1 MLVSRLSS
9 RSAALLLALAVL
21 LAATFGVLV
30 LAVPGQGATSAGEL
44 RNKIEQQRQKESQL
58 SSTAERLE
66 SIEAR
71 ATQAAEAAQR
81 RLDDAQAELDG
92 ERGELESTRT
102 ELRET
107 RVQLTR
113 LRKKLARS
121 REILADVLRAR
132 YLDDPPGLAD
142 VVLQAKGFDDLL
154 ERVEF
159 LRRVQAHD
167 TRTVSDVKDARSAA
181 AADEDRLDGLE
192 RKQARQT
199 ADAQKQRDG
208 IAAMT
213 AGLEARR
220 AEATRAA
227 EARRSALRDT
237 RSGRRTAERELE
249 SLLAAERKRARE
261 FSAPAASRGSGSSG
275 GGQQGTGGWAI
286 PWAIVQCES
295 GGVNHRPNSA
305 GASGYYQFI
314 PQTWQ
319 AMGGSTQHAYQ
330 ASRAEQDRLA
340 SKLWAGG
347 SGAGNWDCAAMVGI
361 TG

>member
-1 MLVSRLSS
+1 MTVLRMSP
-9 RSAALLLALAVL
+9 RSVALLLAFALLLVAVVG
-21 LAATFGVLV
+21 TLV

-44 RNKIEQQRQKESQL
+44 RNTIERQRQKESRL

-66 SIEAR
+66 AVERR

-81 RLDDAQAELDG
+81 RLGDAQAELDG
-92 ERGELESTRT
+92 ERSKLEATRT

-107 RVQLTR
+107 RIQLTR
-113 LRKKLARS
+113 LRKKLTRS
-121 REILADVLRAR
+121 REVLADVLRAR
-132 YLDDPPGLAD
+132 YLDDPPGLVD

-159 LRRVQAHD
+159 LRRVQDHG
-167 TRTVSDVKDARSAA
+167 TRTVSAVRDARSAA
-181 AADEDRLDGLE
+181 AADEDRLEGLR

-213 AGLEARR
+213 AGLEERR

-227 EARRSALRDT
+227 EARRAALRDT
-237 RSGRRTAERELE
+237 RSGRRTAERELQR
-249 SLLAAERKRARE
+249 LVAAERKRARQ
-261 FSAPAASRGSGSSG
+261 FSAPADASAPASQR
-275 GGQQGTGGWAI
+275 GTGGWAI
-286 PWAIVQCES
+286 PWPIVQCES

-314 PQTWQ
+314 PPTWK
-319 AMGGSTQHAYQ
+319 AMGGSTAHAYQ
-330 ASRAEQDRLA
+330 ASRAEQDRMA
-340 SKLWAGG
+340 RKLWAGG
-347 SGAGNWDCAAMVGI
+347 AGARNWDCAAMVGI

>member
-1 MLVSRLSS
+1 MTVPRSFSRPV
-9 RSAALLLALAVL
+9 ALLLALAVL
-21 LAATFGVLV
+21 LTAAVGVLV

-44 RNKIEQQRQKESQL
+44 RDKIARDRDAESRL

-66 SIEAR
+66 RIEAR
-71 ATQAAEAAQR
+71 ATQAAEAAQA
-81 RLDDAQAELDG
+81 RLGDAQAELDG
-92 ERGELESTRT
+92 ERAQLESTRT

-107 RVQLTR
+107 RITLTR

-121 REILADVLRAR
+121 REVLADVLRAR
-132 YLDDPPGLAD
+132 YVDDPPGLAD

-159 LRRVQAHD
+159 LRRVQDHD
-167 TRTVSDVKDARSAA
+167 TRTVTAVRDARSAA
-181 AADEDRLDGLE
+181 AADEDRLDQLR

-213 AGLEARR
+213 AGLEQRR

-227 EARRSALRDT
+227 DARRAALRDT
-237 RSGRRTAERELE
+237 RAGRRTAERELE
-249 SLLAAERKRARE
+249 RLVAAERKRAQQY
-261 FSAPAASRGSGSSG
+261 SAPAASRGGGG

-314 PQTWQ
+314 PQTWR
-319 AMGGSTQHAYQ
+319 ALGGSTPHAYQ
-330 ASRAEQDRLA
+330 ASRAEQDRMA
-340 SKLWAGG
+340 RKLWAGG
-347 SGAGNWDCAAMVGI
+347 SGASNWDCAAMVGI

>member
-1 MLVSRLSS
+1 MSS
-9 RSAALLLALAVL
+9 HSAARLLALAVL
-21 LAATFGVLV
+21 LSATLGVLV
-30 LAVPGQGATSAGEL
+30 LAVPGQGAPSAGEL

-58 SSTAERLE
+58 SGTAERLE
-66 SIEAR
+66 AIEAR

-81 RLDDAQAELDG
+81 RLGDAQAELDG
-92 ERGELESTRT
+92 ERGKLEATRS

-181 AADEDRLDGLE
+181 AADEDRLEVLQ

-213 AGLEARR
+213 AGLEERR

-227 EARRSALRDT
+227 EARRAALRDT

-249 SLLAAERKRARE
+249 RLVAAERKRARE
-261 FSAPAASRGSGSSG
+261 FSAPAAARGGGSSGG

-314 PQTWQ
+314 PQTWR
-319 AMGGSTQHAYQ
+319 ALGGSTPHAYQ

>member
-1 MLVSRLSS
+1 MSSLPTLPRSVAPLLALV
-9 RSAALLLALAVL
+9 LLLAAVT
-21 LAATFGVLV
+21 AVATLV

-66 SIEAR
+66 AIEAR
-71 ATQAAEAAQR
+71 TTQAAEAAQR
-81 RLDDAQAELDG
+81 RLGDAQAELDG
-92 ERGELESTRT
+92 ERAQLESTRT

-121 REILADVLRAR
+121 REVLADVLRAR

-159 LRRVQAHD
+159 LRRVQDHD
-167 TRTVSDVKDARSAA
+167 TRTVSAVRDARSEA
-181 AADEDRLDGLE
+181 AADENRLDGLR

-213 AGLEARR
+213 AGLEQRQAEAARAADARR
-220 AEATRAA
+220 A
-227 EARRSALRDT
+227 ALRNT

-249 SLLAAERKRARE
+249 RLVAAERKRARE
-261 FSAPAASRGSGSSG
+261 FSAPANASTPANQR
-275 GGQQGTGGWAI
+275 GTGGWAI

-314 PQTWQ
+314 PQTWR
-319 AMGGSTQHAYQ
+319 AMGGSTPHAYQ
-330 ASRAEQDRLA
+330 ASRAEQDRMA
-340 SKLWAGG
+340 RKLWAGG

>member
-1 MLVSRLSS
+1 MTVPRSFSRPV
-9 RSAALLLALAVL
+9 ALLLALAVL
-21 LAATFGVLV
+21 LTAAVGVLV

-44 RNKIEQQRQKESQL
+44 RDKIARDRDAESRL
-58 SSTAERLE
+58 SSTAERLKR
-66 SIEAR
+66 IEAR
-71 ATQAAEAAQR
+71 ATQAAEAAQA
-81 RLDDAQAELDG
+81 RLGDAQAELDG
-92 ERGELESTRT
+92 ERAQLESTRT

-107 RVQLTR
+107 RITLTR

-121 REILADVLRAR
+121 REVLADVLRAR
-132 YLDDPPGLAD
+132 YVDDPPGLAD

-159 LRRVQAHD
+159 LRRVQDHD
-167 TRTVSDVKDARSAA
+167 TRTVTAVRDARSAA
-181 AADEDRLDGLE
+181 AADEDRLDQLR

-199 ADAQKQRDG
+199 ADAQQQRDG

-213 AGLEARR
+213 AGLEQRR

-227 EARRSALRDT
+227 DARRAALRDT
-237 RSGRRTAERELE
+237 RAGRRTAERELE
-249 SLLAAERKRARE
+249 RLVAAERKRAQQY
-261 FSAPAASRGSGSSG
+261 SAPAASRGGGG

-314 PQTWQ
+314 PQTWR
-319 AMGGSTQHAYQ
+319 ALGGSTPHAYQ
-330 ASRAEQDRLA
+330 ASRAEQDRMA
-340 SKLWAGG
+340 RKLWAGG
-347 SGAGNWDCAAMVGI
+347 SGASNWDCAAMVGI